1 MGGNFGAIDNLS
13 YTIYSM
19 EEYLKFIVQ
28 DIRGGV
34 TIIFICSLLICIA
47 CLMDMWTGI
56 DAARANK
63 EKIRSNPLRKTGM
76 KIVDYFRL
84 IIIFVLI
91 DILGLCF
98 PWYNLPYG
106 AVIGT
111 AGVLFVEGFSVVEN
125 LRRKRSHAAEV
136 ADVAAKIVKCLTT
149 EDAETIIKMIKDEK
163 K

>member
-1 MGGNFGAIDNLS
+1 
-13 YTIYSM
+13 M

-28 DIRGGV
+28 DIRGGI
-34 TIIFICSLLICIA
+34 TIIFICSILICIA

-106 AVIGT
+106 AAIGT

-149 EDAETIIKMIKDEK
+149 EDAEKIIKMIKDNGK
-163 K
+163 

>member
-1 MGGNFGAIDNLS
+1 
-13 YTIYSM
+13 M

-34 TIIFICSLLICIA
+34 IIIFTCSILICIA

-56 DAARANK
+56 DAAKANK
-63 EKIRSNPLRKTGM
+63 EKIRSKSLRKTGV

-98 PWYNLPYG
+98 PWYSLPYG

-111 AGVLFVEGFSVVEN
+111 AGVLIVEGLSVVEN
-125 LRRKRSHAAEV
+125 LRRKRSHAAQV
-136 ADVAAKIVKCLTT
+136 ADVASKIVKCLTT
-149 EDAETIIKMIKDEK
+149 EDAEKIIKMIKEEK

>member
-1 MGGNFGAIDNLS
+1 
-13 YTIYSM
+13 M

-28 DIRGGV
+28 DIRGGI
-34 TIIFICSLLICIA
+34 TIIFICSILICIA

-63 EKIRSNPLRKTGM
+63 EKIRSKPLRKTGV

-91 DILGLCF
+91 DVLGLCF

-106 AVIGT
+106 VIIGT

-149 EDAETIIKMIKDEK
+149 EDAEKIIKMIKDEK

>member
-1 MGGNFGAIDNLS
+1 
-13 YTIYSM
+13 M

-63 EKIRSNPLRKTGM
+63 EKIRSKPLRKTGV

-106 AVIGT
+106 AIIGT

-149 EDAETIIKMIKDEK
+149 EDAEKIIKMIKDEK

>member
-1 MGGNFGAIDNLS
+1 
-13 YTIYSM
+13 M
-19 EEYLKFIVQ
+19 EGYLKFIVQ

-34 TIIFICSLLICIA
+34 TIIFICSILICIA

-63 EKIRSNPLRKTGM
+63 EKIRSKPLRKTGV

-98 PWYNLPYG
+98 PWYTLPYG
-106 AVIGT
+106 AIIGT

-136 ADVAAKIVKCLTT
+136 ADVASKIVKCLTT
-149 EDAETIIKMIKDEK
+149 EDAEKIIQMIKNNNK
-163 K
+163 

>member
-1 MGGNFGAIDNLS
+1 MKEFFA
-13 YTIYSM
+13 
-19 EEYLKFIVQ
+19 FIEQ
-28 DIRGGV
+28 DIRGGIV
-34 TIIFICSLLICIA
+34 IIFTCSILICIA

-63 EKIRSNPLRKTGM
+63 EKIRSKPLRLTGV

-91 DILGLCF
+91 DVLGLCF

-106 AVIGT
+106 AIIGT

-149 EDAETIIKMIKDEK
+149 EDAEKIIKMIKDEK

>member
-1 MGGNFGAIDNLS
+1 
-13 YTIYSM
+13 M

-63 EKIRSNPLRKTGM
+63 EKIRSKPLRKTGV

-106 AVIGT
+106 AIIGT

-149 EDAETIIKMIKDEK
+149 EDAEKIIKMIKEDK

>member
-1 MGGNFGAIDNLS
+1 
-13 YTIYSM
+13 M

-28 DIRGGV
+28 DIRGGI

-63 EKIRSNPLRKTGM
+63 EKIRSKPLRKTGM

-91 DILGLCF
+91 DILVLCF

-106 AVIGT
+106 AIIGT

-149 EDAETIIKMIKDEK
+149 EDAEKIIKMIKEEK

>member
-1 MGGNFGAIDNLS
+1 MGKLEELCEDVVIMNIKELFG
-13 YTIYSM
+13 
-19 EEYLKFIVQ
+19 FVVQ

-34 TIIFICSLLICIA
+34 TIIFICSVLICVA

-56 DAARANK
+56 DAAKANK
-63 EKIRSNPLRKTGM
+63 EKIRSKPLRKTGI

-84 IIIFVLI
+84 VIIFVLI

-98 PWYNLPYG
+98 PWYSLPYG
-106 AVIGT
+106 AIIGT

-149 EDAETIIKMIKDEK
+149 EDAEKIIKMIKDGNK
-163 K
+163 

>member
-1 MGGNFGAIDNLS
+1 
-13 YTIYSM
+13 M

-28 DIRGGV
+28 DIRGGI
-34 TIIFICSLLICIA
+34 TIIFICSILICIA

-63 EKIRSNPLRKTGM
+63 EKIRSKPLRKTGV

-149 EDAETIIKMIKDEK
+149 EDAEKIIKMIKDEK

>member
-1 MGGNFGAIDNLS
+1 
-13 YTIYSM
+13 M

-28 DIRGGV
+28 DIRGGI
-34 TIIFICSLLICIA
+34 TIIFICSILICIA

-106 AVIGT
+106 AIIGT

-149 EDAETIIKMIKDEK
+149 EDAEKIIKIIKEDK

>member
-1 MGGNFGAIDNLS
+1 
-13 YTIYSM
+13 M

-34 TIIFICSLLICIA
+34 TIIFICSMLICIA

-63 EKIRSNPLRKTGM
+63 EKIRSKPLRKTGV

-106 AVIGT
+106 AIIGT

-149 EDAETIIKMIKDEK
+149 EDAEKIIKMIKDNGK
-163 K
+163 

>member
-1 MGGNFGAIDNLS
+1 MNMKELFG
-13 YTIYSM
+13 
-19 EEYLKFIVQ
+19 FVVQ

-34 TIIFICSLLICIA
+34 TIIFICSILICVA

-56 DAARANK
+56 DAAKANK
-63 EKIRSNPLRKTGM
+63 EKIRSKPLRKTGI

-84 IIIFVLI
+84 VIIFVLI

-98 PWYNLPYG
+98 PWYSLPYG
-106 AVIGT
+106 AIIGT

-149 EDAETIIKMIKDEK
+149 EDAEKIIKMIKDGNK
-163 K
+163 

>member
-1 MGGNFGAIDNLS
+1 
-13 YTIYSM
+13 M

-28 DIRGGV
+28 DIRGGI

-63 EKIRSNPLRKTGM
+63 EKIRSKPLRKTGM

-106 AVIGT
+106 AIIGT

-149 EDAETIIKMIKDEK
+149 VP
-163 K
+163 

>member
-1 MGGNFGAIDNLS
+1 MNIKELFG
-13 YTIYSM
+13 
-19 EEYLKFIVQ
+19 FVVQ

-34 TIIFICSLLICIA
+34 TIIFICSVLICVA

-56 DAARANK
+56 DAAKANK
-63 EKIRSNPLRKTGM
+63 EKIRSKPLRKTGI

-98 PWYNLPYG
+98 PWYSLPYG
-106 AVIGT
+106 AIIGT

-149 EDAETIIKMIKDEK
+149 EDAEKIIKMIKDGNK
-163 K
+163 

>member
-1 MGGNFGAIDNLS
+1 
-13 YTIYSM
+13 M

-28 DIRGGV
+28 DIRGGI

-63 EKIRSNPLRKTGM
+63 EKIRSKPLRKTGV
-76 KIVDYFRL
+76 KIVDYFRLIIIFYFRL

-149 EDAETIIKMIKDEK
+149 EDAEKIIKMIKEEK

>member
-1 MGGNFGAIDNLS
+1 
-13 YTIYSM
+13 M

-63 EKIRSNPLRKTGM
+63 EKIRSKPLRKTGV

-98 PWYNLPYG
+98 PWYNLSK
-106 AVIGT
+106 AFLWSRT
-111 AGVLFVEGFSVVEN
+111 FAGNVVM
-125 LRRKRSHAAEV
+125 LQKWPMWLPR
-136 ADVAAKIVKCLTT
+136 L
-149 EDAETIIKMIKDEK
+149 
-163 K
+163 

>member
-1 MGGNFGAIDNLS
+1 
-13 YTIYSM
+13 M

-28 DIRGGV
+28 DIRGGI
-34 TIIFICSLLICIA
+34 TIIFICSILICIA

-63 EKIRSNPLRKTGM
+63 EKIRSKPLRKTGM

-149 EDAETIIKMIKDEK
+149 EDAEKIIKMIKEEK

>member
-1 MGGNFGAIDNLS
+1 
-13 YTIYSM
+13 M
-19 EEYLKFIVQ
+19 EKYIGFITQ
-28 DIRGGV
+28 DLRAGIA
-34 TIIFICSLLICIA
+34 IIFVCLVLIVVA
-47 CLMDMWTGI
+47 CLLDMWTGI

-63 EKIRSNPLRKTGM
+63 EKICSRPLRKTGT
-76 KIVDYFRL
+76 KIVDYYRL
-84 IIIFVLI
+84 VVFFILI

-125 LRRKRSHAAEV
+125 LRRKKSHAAEV
-136 ADVAAKIVKCLTT
+136 ADMAAKIVECLTP
-149 EDAETIIKMIKDEK
+149 EEAQKIIKKIKEEK

>member
-1 MGGNFGAIDNLS
+1 
-13 YTIYSM
+13 M

-28 DIRGGV
+28 DIRGGI
-34 TIIFICSLLICIA
+34 TIIFICSILICIA

-63 EKIRSNPLRKTGM
+63 EKIRSKPLRKTGV

-125 LRRKRSHAAEV
+125 LRRKSSHAAEV

-149 EDAETIIKMIKDEK
+149 EDAEKIIKMIKEEK

>member
-1 MGGNFGAIDNLS
+1 
-13 YTIYSM
+13 M
-19 EEYLKFIVQ
+19 EESLAFIEQ
-28 DIRGGV
+28 DIRGGII
-34 TIIFICSLLICIA
+34 IIFTCSILICIA

-63 EKIRSNPLRKTGM
+63 EKIRSKPLRKTGV

-84 IIIFVLI
+84 LIIFVLI

-106 AVIGT
+106 AIIGT

-125 LRRKRSHAAEV
+125 LRRKKSHAAEV

-149 EDAETIIKMIKDEK
+149 EDAEKIIKMIKEEK
-163 K
+163 NEGARLTESSNLY

>member
-1 MGGNFGAIDNLS
+1 
-13 YTIYSM
+13 M

-28 DIRGGV
+28 DIRGGI
-34 TIIFICSLLICIA
+34 TIIFICSILICIA

-63 EKIRSNPLRKTGM
+63 EKIRSKPLRKTGV

-106 AVIGT
+106 AIIGT

-149 EDAETIIKMIKDEK
+149 EDAEKIIKMIKDNGK
-163 K
+163 

>member
-1 MGGNFGAIDNLS
+1 
-13 YTIYSM
+13 M

-28 DIRGGV
+28 DIRGGI
-34 TIIFICSLLICIA
+34 TIIFICSILICIA

-63 EKIRSNPLRKTGM
+63 EKIRSKPLRKTGM

-149 EDAETIIKMIKDEK
+149 EDAEKIIKMIKEEK
-163 K
+163 NKERTSR

>member
-1 MGGNFGAIDNLS
+1 
-13 YTIYSM
+13 M

-28 DIRGGV
+28 DIRGGI
-34 TIIFICSLLICIA
+34 TIIFICSILICIA

-63 EKIRSNPLRKTGM
+63 EKIRSKPLRKTGM

-84 IIIFVLI
+84 LIIFVLI

-149 EDAETIIKMIKDEK
+149 EDAEKIIKMIKEEK

>member
-1 MGGNFGAIDNLS
+1 MG
-13 YTIYSM
+13 
-19 EEYLKFIVQ
+19 EYLKFIVQ
-28 DIRGGV
+28 DIRGGI
-34 TIIFICSLLICIA
+34 TIIFICSILICIA

-63 EKIRSNPLRKTGM
+63 EKISSKPLRKTGM

-149 EDAETIIKMIKDEK
+149 EDAEKIIKMIKEEK

>member
-1 MGGNFGAIDNLS
+1 
-13 YTIYSM
+13 M

-28 DIRGGV
+28 DIRGGI
-34 TIIFICSLLICIA
+34 TIIFICSILICIA

-63 EKIRSNPLRKTGM
+63 EKIRSKPLRKTGM

-98 PWYNLPYG
+98 PWYN
-106 AVIGT
+106 
-111 AGVLFVEGFSVVEN
+111 LFVEGFSVVEN

-149 EDAETIIKMIKDEK
+149 EDAEKIIKMIKEEK

>member
-1 MGGNFGAIDNLS
+1 
-13 YTIYSM
+13 M
-19 EEYLKFIVQ
+19 EEYLIFIVQ
-28 DIRGGV
+28 DIRGGI

-63 EKIRSNPLRKTGM
+63 EKIRSKPLRKTGV

-106 AVIGT
+106 AIIGT

-149 EDAETIIKMIKDEK
+149 EDAEKIIKMIKEEK

>member
-1 MGGNFGAIDNLS
+1 
-13 YTIYSM
+13 M

-63 EKIRSNPLRKTGM
+63 EKIRSKPLRKTGV

-149 EDAETIIKMIKDEK
+149 EDAEKIIKMIKEDK

>member
-1 MGGNFGAIDNLS
+1 
-13 YTIYSM
+13 M

-28 DIRGGV
+28 DIRGGI
-34 TIIFICSLLICIA
+34 TIIFICSILICIA

-63 EKIRSNPLRKTGM
+63 EKIRSKPLRKTGM

-106 AVIGT
+106 AIIGT

-149 EDAETIIKMIKDEK
+149 EDAEKIIKMIKEEK

>member
-1 MGGNFGAIDNLS
+1 
-13 YTIYSM
+13 M

-28 DIRGGV
+28 DIRGGIA
-34 TIIFICSLLICIA
+34 IIFTCSILICIA

-63 EKIRSNPLRKTGM
+63 EKIRSKPLRKTGI

-98 PWYNLPYG
+98 PWYSLPYG
-106 AVIGT
+106 AIIGT

-149 EDAETIIKMIKDEK
+149 EDAEKIIKMIKDGNK
-163 K
+163 

>member
-1 MGGNFGAIDNLS
+1 
-13 YTIYSM
+13 M
-19 EEYLKFIVQ
+19 EESLAFIEQ
-28 DIRGGV
+28 DIRGGII
-34 TIIFICSLLICIA
+34 IIFTCSILICIA

-63 EKIRSNPLRKTGM
+63 EKIRSKPLRKTGV

-84 IIIFVLI
+84 LIIFVLI

-106 AVIGT
+106 AIIGT

-125 LRRKRSHAAEV
+125 LRRKKSHAAEV

-149 EDAETIIKMIKDEK
+149 EDAEKIIKMIKDEK

>member
-1 MGGNFGAIDNLS
+1 
-13 YTIYSM
+13 M
-19 EEYLKFIVQ
+19 EKYVGFITQ
-28 DIRGGV
+28 DLRSGV
-34 TIIFICSLLICIA
+34 EIIFTCLVLIVVA
-47 CLMDMWTGI
+47 CLLDMWTGI

-63 EKIRSNPLRKTGM
+63 EKIFSRPLRKTGT
-76 KIVDYFRL
+76 KIVDYYRL
-84 IIIFVLI
+84 VVFFILI

-125 LRRKRSHAAEV
+125 LRRKKSHAAEV
-136 ADVAAKIVKCLTT
+136 ADMAAKIVECLTP
-149 EDAETIIKMIKDEK
+149 EEAQKIIKKIKEEK

>member
-1 MGGNFGAIDNLS
+1 
-13 YTIYSM
+13 M
-19 EEYLKFIVQ
+19 EEYLKFIEQ
-28 DIRGGV
+28 DIRGGIV
-34 TIIFICSLLICIA
+34 IIFTCSILICIA

-63 EKIRSNPLRKTGM
+63 EKIRSKPLRKTGM

-106 AVIGT
+106 AIIGT

-149 EDAETIIKMIKDEK
+149 EDAEKIIKMIKEEK

>member
-1 MGGNFGAIDNLS
+1 MNMKELFG
-13 YTIYSM
+13 
-19 EEYLKFIVQ
+19 FVVQ

-34 TIIFICSLLICIA
+34 TIIFICSVLICVA

-56 DAARANK
+56 DAAKANK
-63 EKIRSNPLRKTGM
+63 EKIRSKPLRKTGI

-84 IIIFVLI
+84 VIIFVLI

-98 PWYNLPYG
+98 PWYSLPYG
-106 AVIGT
+106 AIIGT
-111 AGVLFVEGFSVVEN
+111 AGVLIVEGLSVVEN

-149 EDAETIIKMIKDEK
+149 EDAEKIIKMIKDGNK
-163 K
+163 

>member
-1 MGGNFGAIDNLS
+1 
-13 YTIYSM
+13 M
-19 EEYLKFIVQ
+19 EESLAFIEQ
-28 DIRGGV
+28 DIRGGII
-34 TIIFICSLLICIA
+34 IIFTCSILICIA

-63 EKIRSNPLRKTGM
+63 EKIRSKPLRKTGV

-84 IIIFVLI
+84 LIIFVLI

-106 AVIGT
+106 AIIGT

-125 LRRKRSHAAEV
+125 LRRKKSHAAEV
-136 ADVAAKIVKCLTT
+136 ADVAARIVKCLTT
-149 EDAETIIKMIKDEK
+149 EDAEKIIKMIKEEK